1 MATPNDNKDAPT
13 DDLAKLIGEF
23 VKPSQPAII
32 SGNGLDIS
40 FGTRI
45 IAVKDKLVHVANTVP
60 FNLISSFVKSNQF
73 WIQVDLLRIHSD
85 KLESDGKNF
94 IFHTTKVDS
103 ISETRG
109 DERFGFS
116 SDENVRCEFT
126 NPEDEETIMVKPVL
140 DMSASG
146 FSLRTAI
153 NSQLLKPGR
162 KISKVKILIGDKL
175 YSEHEAEAVY
185 QRRFMDENGKLHQ
198 QVGLKFTMV
207 KPNDKT

>member
-13 DDLAKLIGEF
+13 DDFAKLIREF

-32 SGNGLDIS
+32 SGSSLDIS
-40 FGTRI
+40 FGARI

-60 FNLISSFVKSNQF
+60 FNLISAFVKSNQF

-153 NSQLLKPGR
+153 NGQLLKPGR
-162 KISKVKILIGDKL
+162 TINKIKILIGDKL
-175 YSEHEAEAVY
+175 YSEHAAEAVY

-198 QVGLKFTMV
+198 QVGLKFTTV

>member
-1 MATPNDNKDAPT
+1 M
-13 DDLAKLIGEF
+13 
-23 VKPSQPAII
+23 
-32 SGNGLDIS
+32 
-40 FGTRI
+40 
-45 IAVKDKLVHVANTVP
+45 ANTVP
-60 FNLISSFVKSNQF
+60 FNLISAFVKSNQF

-85 KLESDGKNF
+85 RLESDGKNF
-94 IFHTTKVDS
+94 IFHASKVDS

-126 NPEDEETIMVKPVL
+126 NPEDEETLMVKPVL

-146 FSLRTAI
+146 FSLRTAT

-162 KISKVKILIGDKL
+162 KINKVKILIGDKL
-175 YSEHEAEAVY
+175 YSEHGAEAVY

-198 QVGLKFTMV
+198 QVGLKFTTV